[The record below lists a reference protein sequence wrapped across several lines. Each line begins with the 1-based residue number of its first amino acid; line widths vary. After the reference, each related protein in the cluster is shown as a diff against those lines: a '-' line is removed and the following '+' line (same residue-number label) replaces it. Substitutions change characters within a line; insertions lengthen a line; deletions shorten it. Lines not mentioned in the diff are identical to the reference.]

1 MIQLASPIPRTK
13 AAAAYERLRADI
25 LSCAIQ
31 PGARLPVE
39 LIAERY
45 QVGPTP
51 AREAL
56 NRLAAEGLAT
66 LAEQRGFSAAEVS
79 PADLI
84 ELTETRCLLEEAA
97 LRRSMQTAEPAWE
110 ERLLLAAHRLARTP
124 NSAARS
130 DFRENPDWERQHAAF
145 HAALIGGANS
155 RWIAG
160 FGETLNEQ
168 FRRYRALAMRAA
180 FPNRDARAEHEALA
194 RAALAGDPE
203 PAVRLLRAHY
213 RRTAGIIL
221 GALGAP
227 DPWGPS
233 GSA

>member
-1 MIQLASPIPRTK
+1 MTQLAPPIPRTK

-25 LSCAIQ
+25 LSCAIA

-39 LIAERY
+39 LVAERY
-45 QVGPTP
+45 HVGPTP

-66 LAEQRGFSAAEVS
+66 LAEQRGFSAAAVS
-79 PADLI
+79 PAELI
-84 ELTETRCLLEEAA
+84 ELTETRCLIEEAA
-97 LRRSMQTAEPAWE
+97 LRRSMQGADPVWE

-124 NSAARS
+124 NSAADS
-130 DFRENPDWERQHAAF
+130 DFRESPEWERRHAAF
-145 HAALIGGANS
+145 HAALIGGAGS

-160 FGETLNEQ
+160 FGEVLNQQ

-180 FPNRDARAEHEALA
+180 YPTRDARAEHDALA
-194 RAALAGDPE
+194 RAALAGDPDH
-203 PAVRLLRAHY
+203 AARLLRAHY
-213 RRTAGIIL
+213 RCTAGIIL
-221 GALGAP
+221 GVLGAS
-227 DPWGPS
+227 DPWRPS